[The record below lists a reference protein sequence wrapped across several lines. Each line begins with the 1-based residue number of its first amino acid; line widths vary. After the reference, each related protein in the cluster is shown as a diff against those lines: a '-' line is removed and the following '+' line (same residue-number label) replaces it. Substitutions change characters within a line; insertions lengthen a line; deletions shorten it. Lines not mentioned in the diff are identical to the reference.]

1 MKHQVVLY
9 RRLCLALGVVLLL
22 GVSLAAQGPAASS
35 EVMSARRVEIVND
48 AGQVLWRAEAREAGG
63 AIQMWNRDGKLS
75 VTLLTTPRG
84 GHLEILNSAGQAIF
98 TVGQT
103 PAQDLPSHWER
114 HVRVVDQ
121 QQQKLTQQQQE
132 LAQLGRRMSSIEH
145 LDRSSTT
152 LERQV
157 RAVEDM
163 RRDLD
168 QQRRELDQQR
178 RLIDALER
186 QVRTLERR

>member
-1 MKHQVVLY
+1 VEHQVVLY
-9 RRLCLALGVVLLL
+9 RRLCLALVVMLLL
-22 GVSLAAQGPAASS
+22 GVNLAAQGPATSS
-35 EVMSARRVEIVND
+35 DVVSARHVEIVNN

-63 AIQMWNRDGKLS
+63 AVQMWDRDGTLS
-75 VTLLTTPRG
+75 FTVLATPLG
-84 GHLEILNSAGQAIF
+84 GRLEILNGAGQAIF

-103 PAQDLPSHWER
+103 QTQDLPGHWER

-121 QQQKLTQQQQE
+121 QQQKIAQQQQE
-132 LAQLGRRMSSIEH
+132 LAQLGRRLSTIEQ
-145 LDRSSTT
+145 LDRSGTT
-152 LERQV
+152 LDRHI
-157 RAVEDM
+157 RNAEDM